1 MINCVYYTPKIK
13 CYRDG
18 KIERLQNNKWIENK
32 SKNYPDGYRYIMI
45 NRKRIK
51 LHRLIAFCFLKLE
64 NIIGNNKTD
73 IVDHINRIGSDNRV
87 ENLRIVS
94 KQQNTFNTN
103 AKGYCWNKKT
113 NKWAAQIRYN
123 KIINLGSYDTE
134 EDARN
139 AYLRAKEQ
147 YHII

>member
-18 KIERLQNNKWIENK
+18 KIERLQNNKWIQNK
-32 SKNYPDGYRYIMI
+32 SKNYSDGYCYIMI
-45 NRKRIK
+45 DRKRIK
-51 LHRLIAFCFLKLE
+51 FHRLIAFCFLKLE
-64 NIIGNNKTD
+64 NIIGNNKTN
-73 IVDHINRIGSDNRV
+73 IVDHINRNCSDNRV

-103 AKGYCWNKKT
+103 AKGYYKKN

-123 KIINLGSYDTE
+123 KIIYLGLYDTE
-134 EDARN
+134 EEARN